1 MFVLSGLL
9 LVILAFCHPR
19 RVPIAIVLVSTLLG
33 TMYLLSKPDYA
44 REGTVFVQSK
54 EIQVCGAVY
63 FDTYMVAYTPT
74 NHQRLVFSGTFVEVE
89 EGFMPKKGITYSVRS
104 PAYTDQ
110 AFEIVNPTIGNHLY
124 GISAS
129 GSKYAIYG
137 DYTATQK

>member
-1 MFVLSGLL
+1 MLL
-9 LVILAFCHPR
+9 LSCLILAILAVRYPR
-19 RVPIAIVLVSTLLG
+19 RVPIALILVTAMLG
-33 TMYLLSKPDYA
+33 TMYLMSKPDYA

-89 EGFMPKKGITYSVRS
+89 EGFKPSQGSTYSVRS

-110 AFEIVNPTIGNHLY
+110 AFEVVDPTIGNHLY
-124 GISAS
+124 GISS
-129 GSKYAIYG
+129 NGSKYAIYG
-137 DYTATQK
+137 DYIATQK